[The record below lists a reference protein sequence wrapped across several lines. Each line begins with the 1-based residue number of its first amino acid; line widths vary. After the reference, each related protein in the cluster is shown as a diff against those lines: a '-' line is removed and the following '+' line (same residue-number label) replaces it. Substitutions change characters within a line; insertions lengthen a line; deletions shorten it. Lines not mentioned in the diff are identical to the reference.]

1 MVVCELDNVIEIEM
15 QEFGSALARDWLEFG
30 IDHVK
35 TIVFPG
41 TVFFVL
47 CQLCQLRK
55 LDFTKLKILS
65 MNLKLEGCVYYVC

>member
-15 QEFGSALARDWLEFG
+15 QEFGSAPARDWLEFG
-30 IDHVK
+30 IDPRAV
-35 TIVFPG
+35 VFPG
-41 TVFFVL
+41 PVFFVL

-65 MNLKLEGCVYYVC
+65 RNLKLEGCVYYVC